1 MKKSFKR
8 DRYVDCATPFGK
20 YEKLKKIFFNYL
32 DLPINTIRERML
44 SRGDSV
50 DNKDYENRIESAQK
64 EKNMKHLADFVVDA
78 TNSQEEILREVKE
91 FILSKI

>member
-1 MKKSFKR
+1 
-8 DRYVDCATPFGK
+8 
-20 YEKLKKIFFNYL
+20 
-32 DLPINTIRERML
+32 ML

>member
-1 MKKSFKR
+1 MLIVPHLLENMKSLR
-8 DRYVDCATPFGK
+8 K
-20 YEKLKKIFFNYL
+20 YFSIIYL

-78 TNSQEEILREVKE
+78 TNSQEEILEEVKK